1 MLVLGL
7 ELVDPTVLISAI
19 LAVPLA
25 GVFVVIEVESV
36 VEVDV
41 TEQGPAV
48 HVDRPDGA
56 SWI

>member
-7 ELVDPTVLISAI
+7 DLVDPTVLISAI

-48 HVDRPDGA
+48 HVDRLDRA
-56 SWI
+56 S